1 MWKAVLKLLLV
12 LFLRSKITH
21 IKNNPSNHLNTTK
34 ENIAVMIE
42 SRATLFKQ
50 NFSDDLQR
58 MVNSLFGY
66 LLVLLAATCS
76 GLTGMMWLIATAW
89 NSPNRNIILGT
100 TMLLPLIIGISI
112 FAFIRYSWKK
122 EPLFSRSMQ
131 QVETDWLIFRG
142 GLDGTADTSDEANR

>member
-1 MWKAVLKLLLV
+1 MWKSALKLLIV
-12 LFLRSKITH
+12 LFVQNRITH
-21 IKNNPSNHLNTTK
+21 IKNNPSNNLNTVK
-34 ENIAVMIE
+34 EKVAVVIE
-42 SRATLFKQ
+42 SRAALFKQ

-58 MVNSLFGY
+58 MMNSLFGY

-76 GLTGMMWLIATAW
+76 GLTGMLWLIATAW

-100 TMLLPLIIGISI
+100 TMILPLIVSIGI
-112 FAFIRYSWKK
+112 FVFIRHSWKK

-142 GLDGTADTSDEANR
+142 GLDGTADTSDEANK